1 MVMVSI
7 AIGLHRNGGRSP
19 PPKRGRPGGG
29 RCICDTL
36 LSPSACSTEGFF
48 SQKKRLSYPAQQGAG
63 KGFVKGESVPLD
75 RVLVPFTRVKGT
87 PRRRAVQIMLSKGLA
102 PPVGDIS
109 LLPNGSRGLGRG
121 TAIGRGSIPPIGE
134 KKLCHA
140 HLPEGKK
147 KAVPCRRRAAPC
159 GEKKKPPWG
168 LWVRAVTAAGCRA
181 RGGSARR

>member
-7 AIGLHRNGGRSP
+7 AIGLHRKGGRSP
-19 PPKRGRPGGG
+19 PPKRGRLGGG
-29 RCICDTL
+29 RCVTDTL

-48 SQKKRLSYPAQQGAG
+48 AEKRLPYPAQQGAG
-63 KGFVKGESVPLD
+63 KGLVKGESVPLD

-87 PRRRAVQIMLSKGLA
+87 PRRRAVLTKFSKRLA
-102 PPVGDIS
+102 PLKAIS
-109 LLPNGSRGLGRG
+109 RYNLTGRG
-121 TAIGRGSIPPIGE
+121 ARVRDCDWPRKYPAEGE
-134 KKLCHA
+134 KKLCHT

-147 KAVPCRRRAAPC
+147 KTVPCGRRAAPC